1 MRKVEMTSKSEP
13 DSMTARSSPA
23 VPSPQALVRIRR
35 RTISTLVAGQILSG
49 LGIGAA
55 VSMGA
60 LLVTDVTG
68 SEAWSGMAATMN
80 TLGAALFA
88 VPLALMAGRYGR
100 RISLSFGATMAAFGA
115 VTVAGSAVLGSS
127 VLLLVSLAVM
137 GSGAALNFQARF
149 AAADLSTEATRGR
162 DLSLVVWSTTIG
174 AVAGPNLTGPSEQL
188 GSALGLPDF
197 TGGFVIAAAAQL
209 LGALLYAVALR
220 PDPLFLS
227 LGALSQRRDP
237 AAPKKRRKGGFSILR
252 RRPDARRA
260 VITLAL
266 SHTTMVALM
275 GMTPVH
281 LASHGASL
289 SIVGLTLSLHI
300 AGMYA
305 VSPVFGILTDR
316 LGGRAIVLIGQAMLA
331 AALLLATFGPS
342 DHTLVTAA
350 LILLGLGWS
359 AATVAGSAM
368 LNDSLPAEERPATQ
382 GVSDLLMNLAGA
394 AGGALAGVVL
404 SAIAYS
410 GLALCLLVLVAAVVA
425 VQVPRRQPRETIVQK

>member
-1 MRKVEMTSKSEP
+1 MTEE
-13 DSMTARSSPA
+13 SSPT
-23 VPSPQALVRIRR
+23 VLSPQALGRIRR

-80 TLGAALFA
+80 TLGAAIFA
-88 VPLALMAGRYGR
+88 VPLAVMARRYGR
-100 RISLSFGATMAAFGA
+100 RVSLSFGAAVAALGGVA
-115 VTVAGSAVLGSS
+115 VAGSAMIGSS
-127 VLLLVSLAVM
+127 ALVLVSLAVM
-137 GSGAALNFQARF
+137 GIGSALNFQARF

-162 DLSLVVWSTTIG
+162 DLSVVVWSTTIG

-188 GSALGLPDF
+188 GSALGLPNF
-197 TGGFVIAAAAQL
+197 TGGFIIAATAQL
-209 LGALLYAVALR
+209 LGALLYTVALR
-220 PDPLFLS
+220 PDPLLLS
-227 LGALSQRRDP
+227 LGTLTRPRGSTGPKARR
-237 AAPKKRRKGGFSILR
+237 RGGFSILR

-266 SHTTMVALM
+266 SHATMVALM

-281 LASHGASL
+281 LTSHGTSL
-289 SIVGLTLSLHI
+289 TIVGLTLSLHI

-316 LGGRAIVLIGQAMLA
+316 LGGRTVVLIGQAIFA
-331 AALLLATFGPS
+331 TALVLATFGLH
-342 DHTLVTAA
+342 DHTLVTTA

-368 LNDSLPAEERPATQ
+368 LNNSLQAEERPATQ

-410 GLALCLLVLVAAVVA
+410 GLALCLLVLAAAVVA
-425 VQVPRRQPRETIVQK
+425 IQIPRRPRRTVEGSK